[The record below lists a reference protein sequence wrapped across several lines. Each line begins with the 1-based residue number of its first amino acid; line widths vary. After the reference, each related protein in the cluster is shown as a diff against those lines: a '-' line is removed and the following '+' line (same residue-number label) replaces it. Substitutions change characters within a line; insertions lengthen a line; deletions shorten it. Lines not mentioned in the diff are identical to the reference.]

1 PRRTSCPRGRTGR
14 GCTGCEPGRGAIPQA
29 WPVHRPGGDERD
41 PGRRR
46 GGPPAEWAAST
57 HPRRPRSPTAS
68 SPAPRSRPGSYRP
81 PTTPAPP
88 GSTGTIG
95 LPPGPVTSAEL
106 AAAVPDARDRR
117 RYRRIW
123 HGMYRREDQVDDLAL
138 RTAALACAWP
148 DGVLRGRSA
157 ALLWGDDTAP
167 A

>member
-1 PRRTSCPRGRTGR
+1 MNPPTSTRVPARLETRAEVRAG
-14 GCTGCEPGRGAIPQA
+14 QF
-29 WPVHRPGGDERD
+29 
-41 PGRRR
+41 
-46 GGPPAEWAAST
+46 PPAD
-57 HPRRPRSPTAS
+57 
-68 SPAPRSRPGSYRP
+68 APGA
-81 PTTPAPP
+81 TGLT

-148 DGVLRGRSA
+148 DGGLRGRSA
-157 ALLWGDDTAP
+157 ALLGAAATTRRRQTRPRRGGSGRPDAPRPAACTATGSCRARRP
-167 A
+167 RRSADSA